1 MAFCQ
6 TCGSQIG
13 DQQKFCPKCGEKQFI
28 DSTPVSAPAQ
38 VASSNL
44 VVEKPAQPYRKG
56 FMTASNILSMIA
68 LAIYLVYSRTL
79 ILDLYHYPSIFG
91 SMTLGYWIL
100 FLVIPLL
107 LSIVSFVFGI
117 ISKHKVTLFIS
128 VFVLTIWMYPILLDI
143 LTLI

>member
-6 TCGSQIG
+6 KCGSQIG

-68 LAIYLVYSRTL
+68 LAIFLFSALSGVFHINYIWYNYVNDVVTCL
-79 ILDLYHYPSIFG
+79 I
-91 SMTLGYWIL
+91 
-100 FLVIPLL
+100 VIISL

-117 ISKHKVTLFIS
+117 LSKHKVTLFIS
-128 VFVLTIWMYPILLDI
+128 VFAFTIGMYPIFARI
-143 LTLI
+143 LTEILA

>member
-28 DSTPVSAPAQ
+28 DSTPFSAPAQ
-38 VASSNL
+38 VASINS

-68 LAIYLVYSRTL
+68 LAIFLFSVLSGVFHINYTWNYHVNYAVTCL
-79 ILDLYHYPSIFG
+79 I
-91 SMTLGYWIL
+91 
-100 FLVIPLL
+100 VIMSL

-117 ISKHKVTLFIS
+117 FTN
-128 VFVLTIWMYPILLDI
+128 PILKSFI
-143 LTLI
+143 YPRAW